1 MAATTSDDQA
11 LATADRELR
20 DAARAMRAALAHF
33 GDAEHEAMRAYA
45 HNVKR
50 ALAQLEEELDVSATE
65 LATVRA
71 HSEAEM
77 AESLS
82 KAKAS
87 WSALTED
94 MRLQA
99 HLGEME
105 VRDLY
110 RRADEDLHQ
119 AGAIISSNLDSIG
132 RAGGHELE
140 VVRAQASKAIGKL
153 RSAMFGLRLAGSR
166 TEEA

>member
-1 MAATTSDDQA
+1 MAATTPDAQA
-11 LATADRELR
+11 LAAADQGLR
-20 DAARAMRAALAHF
+20 DAARSMREALAHF
-33 GDAEHEAMRAYA
+33 GDAEHEAMRSYA
-45 HNVKR
+45 RNVKQ
-50 ALAQLEEELDVSATE
+50 ALAQLEEELDVSASE

-71 HSEAEM
+71 GSEAEM
-77 AESLS
+77 TESLT

-119 AGAIISSNLDSIG
+119 AGAIIASNLDSLG

-166 TEEA
+166 TDEG